1 MSVALYVRKQH
12 SFHPP
17 FSVQSLAFN
26 QNILAPDNINKFII
40 NSVEAIP
47 NHVLIQQKQSE
58 FMDMFLGKYVI
69 KHKVSDSI
77 FDKDK
82 LKKLNRE
89 DKIRFFFDVRSWVE
103 YLENFDLFLGSR
115 FHGTV
120 MAVLAGIPHVLLP
133 FDART
138 RELAEYHNI
147 TRLTPYEISSEKNIL
162 DYIEKLDFNSFEKK
176 QKDNLNHYIDFLTKN
191 SLENVFNR
199 NIPVSKGESV
209 FEREINFSNCEVK
222 CIDSLSVTEK
232 NKRLCEY
239 YFKKGIFR
247 GIYCLK
253 KAKSIIKR

>member
-1 MSVALYVRKQH
+1 M
-12 SFHPP
+12 
-17 FSVQSLAFN
+17 
-26 QNILAPDNINKFII
+26 
-40 NSVEAIP
+40 
-47 NHVLIQQKQSE
+47 
-58 FMDMFLGKYVI
+58 GKYVI
-69 KHKVSDSI
+69 NHKTSDSI

-147 TRLTPYEISSEKNIL
+147 TRLTPYEISPEKSIL

-209 FEREINFSNCEVK
+209 LEREINFSNCEVK

-232 NKRLCEY
+232 AKRLGKY
-239 YFKKGIFR
+239 YFRKEKDVCR
-247 GIYCLK
+247 RCLRK
-253 KAKSIIKR
+253 VKRTIMR